1 MVKYY
6 LDEDGNVICSD
17 EYLFP
22 ENPEDIIDGIYIK
35 DIFYQEPEE
44 IYQEILKENEL
55 IHKNLFKG
63 MF

>member
-1 MVKYY
+1 MESKCY

-22 ENPEDIIDGIYIK
+22 ENPEDIIDNTYIK
-35 DIFYQEPEE
+35 DVYYVDPQE
-44 IYQEILKENEL
+44 IYTDILLESYEK
-55 IHKNLFKG
+55 KLFKG